1 MFDVL
6 SSGDLLDTGLWLVF
20 FASAALAISL
30 GLILAYHWFVH
41 AHNTAMAF
49 LAVCAYAAVSCALL
63 SAMFSALAFF
73 A

>member
-6 SSGDLLDTGLWLVF
+6 SSMPILDGGLWVVF
-20 FASAALAISL
+20 FASAALTITL

-41 AHNTAMAF
+41 AHNTLMSIIA
-49 LAVCAYAAVSCALL
+49 LCAYTAVSFALL
-63 SAMFSALAFF
+63 SAMLAVITLG